1 MSPVKKYQYRRNLPH
16 YQKSDRTLFVTFVT
30 KGKQQLS
37 SESRDIVLKAC
48 LFYND
53 TKIHV
58 HAAVVMPDHVH
69 IVFRIL
75 RDENKEEYSL
85 AEILNSIKGYTSHE
99 INKLG
104 KSSGQVWLDESFDH
118 VVRHA
123 ESLDA
128 KIEYVRQNPV
138 RRGLV
143 RKPEHRWLWVKP
155 AQPRTAVPH

>member
-30 KGKQQLS
+30 KGKEQLS

-58 HAAVVMPDHVH
+58 HADVVMPDHVH

-99 INKLG
+99 INKLA
-104 KSSGQVWLDESFDH
+104 KSSG
-118 VVRHA
+118 
-123 ESLDA
+123 
-128 KIEYVRQNPV
+128 
-138 RRGLV
+138 
-143 RKPEHRWLWVKP
+143 
-155 AQPRTAVPH
+155 